1 MLCYE
6 QTDRSWLSR
15 GLPVSKPWTKLLFSI
30 DDQRALVTL
39 QLSAF
44 CGTAHHAV
52 FAIKTSIK
60 PFCCQCAS
68 LLFLGFFE
76 SLSINQ
82 KTLFNFMV
90 ATRV

>member
-52 FAIKTSIK
+52 FAIKTSFPWVLRK
-60 PFCCQCAS
+60 
-68 LLFLGFFE
+68 L
-76 SLSINQ
+76 INQ
-82 KTLFNFMV
+82 SKDFV
-90 ATRV
+90 